1 MSLQAAGFAASID
14 FRDEAAFTAPGVPV
28 ACGFDAGD
36 NSLLLRCAVFEYD

>member
-28 ACGFDAGD
+28 ALCFYAGD
-36 NSLLLRCAVFEYD
+36 NSLLLRCAAFDYD